1 MPNFNPATSILAGR
15 DTTQLQADLARLQQA
30 WVDLQAGGKAE
41 VLSYDQGGG
50 AKSVTY
56 TRANQSSLW
65 MAIRLIQAQLG
76 IIDTPRRALDVT
88 F

>member
-1 MPNFNPATSILAGR
+1 MPCFNPATSILAGR
-15 DTTQLQADLARLQQA
+15 DTAQLQVDLARLQQA
-30 WVDLQAGGKAE
+30 YINLSAGGLSE
-41 VLSYDQGGG
+41 TLSYDQGGG

-56 TRANQSSLW
+56 TRANMGQLW